1 MTTTTK
7 PDPNTELTPIREKLE
22 AARQERARLGV
33 EARAWQTGIA
43 GLERDLADLAR
54 DDPSQ
59 FASGF
64 PKQKT
69 KAAELRAEI
78 DKRVNGNRWA
88 EILGGADARIRS
100 FEAELSRRTEANA
113 EALARH
119 EYEGRGVANAEKWR
133 QIAALILEADG
144 EYTASAQSQ
153 MGIAISVTGLDGRD
167 VFSDPAVAEARKL
180 TDRLAEVQP
189 PRSVSLVPLTSEEP
203 PRVRSQSGGS
213 SAPTS
218 A

>member
-153 MGIAISVTGLDGRD
+153 MGIAISVTGLDGRG